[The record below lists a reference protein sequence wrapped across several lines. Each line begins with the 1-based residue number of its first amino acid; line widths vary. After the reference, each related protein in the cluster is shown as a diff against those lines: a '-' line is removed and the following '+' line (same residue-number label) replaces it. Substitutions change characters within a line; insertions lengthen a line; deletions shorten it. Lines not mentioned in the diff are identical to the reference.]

1 MVHTRAKNNADGS
14 DLLSILLDIQDRL
27 SKVETKLDSIDSDI
41 KELKEDLSSQRKY
54 TDTTVGELKEDIRD
68 RLDKIE
74 ERLNN
79 IENRVSKLE
88 QFRASVSGASGF
100 ADKLIG
106 FTIGVL
112 STMVAWL
119 MYLRG

>member
-1 MVHTRAKNNADGS
+1 MHTRPKNNADGS
-14 DLLSILLDIQDRL
+14 DLLTILLDIQDRL
-27 SKVETKLDSIDSDI
+27 SKVETKLDSIDSEI

-74 ERLNN
+74 GRLND
-79 IENRVSKLE
+79 IEDRVSKLE
-88 QFRASVSGASGF
+88 QFRASVSGASGL
-100 ADKLIG
+100 ADKFIG
-106 FTIGVL
+106 FAIGVL